1 MKLYFRVSF
10 FYPYEQELQRGGC
23 TPVRSDQTAS
33 ASRLPLGLEWRHLTA
48 GDGSRVVPV
57 YTTWVSK
64 TPSPRL
70 QKTNNLEDP
79 AECWL
84 PSLYHH
90 TNLSKSFC
98 SGLAVSTLSKM
109 LLPAECKTEGNGSS
123 YCWIQITR
131 PTDAFQVS
139 TTTTKQT
146 ACSCGWCWFVL
157 R

>member
-1 MKLYFRVSF
+1 MKLYFRVSYF
-10 FYPYEQELQRGGC
+10 THTSRSCNVVAVHLYGLTKQHQLADCPLVWSGGISPPG
-23 TPVRSDQTAS
+23 TD
-33 ASRLPLGLEWRHLTA
+33 
-48 GDGSRVVPV
+48 RVLC
-57 YTTWVSK
+57 
-64 TPSPRL
+64 PRL

-139 TTTTKQT
+139 TTTTKQM
-146 ACSCGWCWFVL
+146 ACSFGCCWFVL
-157 R
+157 REKYCWLVAGD